1 MARRDA
7 NDPSAPRRDASDPS
21 AARRNASDLAV
32 AVRAAHAAGELAL
45 RHFHAKSEWWDK
57 SPGNPVGI
65 ADLECDAYLK
75 ERLLG
80 ARPDDGWLS
89 EETADTG
96 RRLGKRR
103 VWVVDPIDG
112 TRDFIRGR
120 TGWAVSVALVEDG
133 LVTVAALS
141 APARGQ
147 LFAALRG
154 RGAQC
159 NGRRLRVNMA
169 ATLAD
174 ARLPIDAPNMAA
186 SFWPSPWLGEAV
198 EKPNSLALRMA
209 KLAANEAD
217 AWVEGRSIAEWD
229 VAASALILTEAGG
242 MVSDCAGRPLAFN
255 KPEPLFEGIAAATP
269 ALHGDVRDRLDH
281 ALRSLAARRRERGPA
296 A

>member
-1 MARRDA
+1 MP
-7 NDPSAPRRDASDPS
+7 NPRRTE
-21 AARRNASDLAV
+21 SDLSV

-57 SPGNPVGI
+57 APGNPVGI

-75 ERLLG
+75 DRLLG

-89 EETADTG
+89 EETADTAA
-96 RRLGKRR
+96 RLGKRR
-103 VWVVDPIDG
+103 LWVVDPIDG

-133 LVTVAALS
+133 AVTVAALA

-147 LFAALRG
+147 LFAALKG

-159 NGRRLRVNMA
+159 NGKRLRVSGS
-169 ATLAD
+169 TTITGI
-174 ARLPIDAPNMAA
+174 RLPIDPGNMVA
-186 SFWPSPWLGEAV
+186 SFWPEPWDGEAV

-209 KLAANEAD
+209 KVAAGEAD
-217 AWVEGRSIAEWD
+217 AWMEGRSIAEWD
-229 VAASALILTEAGG
+229 VAASALILAEAGG
-242 MVSDCAGRPLAFN
+242 TVTDRAGRALVFN
-255 KPEPLFEGIAAATP
+255 QPEPVVHGIAAATP
-269 ALHGDVRDRLDH
+269 ALHAIVRDRLDY
-281 ALRSLAARRRERGPA
+281 ALRSLAARRRGRSSA

>member
-1 MARRDA
+1 MPEIGRHQ
-7 NDPSAPRRDASDPS
+7 
-21 AARRNASDLAV
+21 SDLSV
-32 AVRAAHAAGELAL
+32 AVRAAHAAGKLAL

-57 SPGNPVGI
+57 APGNPVGV

-75 ERLLG
+75 DRLLG

-96 RRLGKRR
+96 DRLARRR

-133 LVTVAALS
+133 LVTVAALA

-154 RGAQC
+154 RGSQC
-159 NGRRLRVNMA
+159 NGKRLRVNDA
-169 ATLAD
+169 VTFAN
-174 ARLPIDAPNMAA
+174 ARLPIDAPNMTA
-186 SFWPSPWLGEAV
+186 SFWPSPWTGEAV
-198 EKPNSLALRMA
+198 EKPNSLALRMG
-209 KLAANEAD
+209 KLASNEAD
-217 AWVEGRSIAEWD
+217 AWLEGRTISEWD

-242 MVSDCAGRPLAFN
+242 MVTDRAGRPLAFN
-255 KPEPLFEGIAAATP
+255 KPEPVFHGIAAATP
-269 ALHGDVRDRLDH
+269 ALHGIVRDRLDY
-281 ALRSLAARRRERGPA
+281 ALRSLAARRRGESPA